1 MSSHAN
7 RHTDRPRYSGNNRPR
22 LMICMAM
29 PYSDSKAQISSSAHV
44 VAATSSEGFVV
55 IKLSVYL
62 KQGERTDLTN

>member
-1 MSSHAN
+1 
-7 RHTDRPRYSGNNRPR
+7 
-22 LMICMAM
+22 MICMAM